1 MVKTNTL
8 VGLLE
13 RPEVT
18 LGCRLLVGLVFI
30 LAAWPKIL
38 HPEAFARLVYN
49 YRLLPDGAVNLVA
62 IILPWLELVMGLAL
76 VLGIWTRTA
85 ALIIILMMIVFVGA
99 MGSALIRGLNVQ
111 CGCFSVQKG
120 EGQLTWLSLLRDGGV
135 ILPAL
140 QVAWFDKGIYSIIR
154 GKQKECKL

>member
-1 MVKTNTL
+1 MVKTNL
-8 VGLLE
+8 FVSLLE

-18 LGCRLLVGLVFI
+18 LGCRLLVGMVFI
-30 LAAWPKIL
+30 LAAWPKIS

-62 IILPWLELVMGLAL
+62 IILPWLELVMGLAF
-76 VLGIWTRTA
+76 VFGIWSRA
-85 ALIIILMMIVFVGA
+85 ASLVIILMMIVFIGA

-140 QVAWFDKGIYSIIR
+140 QVAWFDKGIYSLIT
-154 GKQKECKL
+154 GKQMN

>member
-1 MVKTNTL
+1 MVKTNPF
-8 VGLLE
+8 VSFLE

-30 LAAWPKIL
+30 LAAWPKISQ
-38 HPEAFARLVYN
+38 PEAFARLVYN

-76 VLGIWTRTA
+76 VLGIWSRAA
-85 ALIIILMMIVFVGA
+85 ALIITLMMVVFIGV
-99 MGSALIRGLNVQ
+99 MSSALIRGLNVQ
-111 CGCFSVQKG
+111 CGCFTVQKG

-135 ILPAL
+135 ILPAV
-140 QVAWFDKGIYSIIR
+140 QVAWFDKGFYSFIS
-154 GKQKECKL
+154 GKQKN